1 MKEKD
6 GKAAETRRVHL
17 RKGWNAVGFRG
28 YCVGYPP
35 FRAGLVLSGAP
46 EKLWT
51 VRISA
56 QPPDSQRGPPA

>member
-17 RKGWNAVGFRG
+17 RKGERRG
-28 YCVGYPP
+28 LPRYCVGYPP

-51 VRISA
+51 
-56 QPPDSQRGPPA
+56 